1 MIRMVVIAVVEI
13 AEAIEGSEPV
23 EFLNY
28 ATSKTKEAAQP
39 GRLLGESFG
48 RLGGSA

>member
-1 MIRMVVIAVVEI
+1 MIAVGKITESV
-13 AEAIEGSEPV
+13 EGSERV

-39 GRLLGESFG
+39 GRLLGESSFWKEDLA
-48 RLGGSA
+48 RSA